1 LWQAVIKTLKPKNM
15 DVYLR
20 VFCALFLISIVISS
34 LTFISTPIPLLS
46 SNRLIFVLYLLA
58 DLPKTISTK
67 QKQNGLKI
75 RIAIATP
82 RLIYNQT
89 RYLQILKII
98 YE

>member
-1 LWQAVIKTLKPKNM
+1 MLMFHKFT
-15 DVYLR
+15 
-20 VFCALFLISIVISS
+20 SS
-34 LTFISTPIPLLS
+34 
-46 SNRLIFVLYLLA
+46 

-67 QKQNGLKI
+67 RKQNGLKI

-98 YE
+98 YERSF